1 MVKESVSTLIK
12 TKRKAE
18 KMTQQELAN
27 KIGVSLMTVV
37 RWENGPRTPNSALI
51 PQLAEALHTSVSY
64 LMGLDSE
71 NTTSKDIS
79 IKQSEMP
86 SMAYWGEVLDNAE
99 KTAKSGKNL
108 NTIYT
113 LLTDAVGVIK
123 SAMAHPYTLDTSAV
137 PV

>member
-1 MVKESVSTLIK
+1 
-12 TKRKAE
+12 
-18 KMTQQELAN
+18 
-27 KIGVSLMTVV
+27 
-37 RWENGPRTPNSALI
+37 
-51 PQLAEALHTSVSY
+51 
-64 LMGLDSE
+64 MGLDSE
-71 NTTSKDIS
+71 NATSKDIS